1 MDTVLILDFGS
12 QTTQL
17 IGRRIRDLGV
27 YTEII
32 PGDTPLTDDILENF
46 AVQNGEGHSAKEVDA
61 AKHQLRG
68 IILSGSP
75 ESVYTAEGA
84 VPDRRVYT
92 LGLPLLGICYGLQR
106 MTTDLGG
113 LVEPLPKREYG
124 RVGVTIKTP
133 AGEGGSSR
141 PSGIIRSFLTGF
153 DRDIRPDEIVE
164 GVSNT
169 ARPGTSNVSFTAW
182 MSHGDTL
189 TRLAPGFREYGI
201 SDTGYPA
208 VVAHDEKPWFGLQF
222 HPEVTHTEGGLE
234 ILAAFVFGVCGCKKS
249 WTMEQYVEEVRSNLT
264 TRVGSNPVLLL
275 ISGGVDST
283 VAGALLLKTLDP
295 GKVHLMYMDTGLMR
309 KDETKTVKTALEQLG
324 AKHLHIIY
332 CEEEFLSALKGLE
345 DPEAKRKAIGDLFI
359 TIQERE
365 VARLGLPDS
374 YFLAQGTLYTDLI
387 ESGKG
392 VGKKAHVIKSHH
404 NVGSPLVDA
413 KRKLGRIIEPLD
425 RLYKDEVRR
434 LGRILGID
442 EEVVRRHPF
451 PGPGLAVRILGE
463 VTKEKCD
470 ILREADAIFIEEL
483 KKRRAPSIAREG
495 SYKQNVSLYDEIWQA
510 FAVLLPI
517 RSVGVAGDA
526 RKYGW
531 VLALRAITSA
541 DGMTADVYPFPVE
554 DLLEISTRITNVVP
568 DIGRVTYDISSK
580 PPATIEWE

>member
-1 MDTVLILDFGS
+1 MDKIIVLDFGS

-17 IGRRIRDLGV
+17 IGRRIRDMGV
-27 YTEII
+27 YSEVI
-32 PGDTPLTDDILENF
+32 PGDTPLTDEILNLDGSGPDK
-46 AVQNGEGHSAKEVDA
+46 V
-61 AKHQLRG
+61 RG

-75 ESVYTAEGA
+75 ESVYTEEGA
-84 VPDRRVYT
+84 VPDQKIYT

-106 MTTDLGG
+106 MNYDQGG

-124 RVGVTIKTP
+124 RIGVKIHSRNSITNDGLAAQFLVGFSP
-133 AGEGGSSR
+133 
-141 PSGIIRSFLTGF
+141 
-153 DRDIRPDEIVE
+153 
-164 GVSNT
+164 
-169 ARPGTSNVSFTAW
+169 SFTAW

-189 TRLAPGFREYGI
+189 TRLADGFREYGI

-208 VVAHDEKPWFGLQF
+208 VVIHDIMPWFGLQF
-222 HPEVTHTEGGLE
+222 HPEVTHCERGIE
-234 ILAAFVFGVCGCKKS
+234 ILSAFVFGVCGAS
-249 WTMEQYVEEVRSNLT
+249 AGWTMEQYVEEVRASLAM
-264 TRVGSNPVLLL
+264 RVGNNPVLLL

-283 VAGALLLKTLDP
+283 VAGALLLKTLPPDQ
-295 GKVHLMYMDTGLMR
+295 VHLMYMDTGLMR
-309 KDETKTVKTALEQLG
+309 KDETKTVKAALEKLG

-332 CEEEFLSALKGLE
+332 CEEEFLTALKGLE
-345 DPEAKRKAIGDLFI
+345 EPEAKRKAIGDLFI

-365 VARLGLPDS
+365 VVRLGLPDS
-374 YFLAQGTLYTDLI
+374 CFLAQGTLYTDLI

-392 VGKKAHVIKSHH
+392 VGKKAHLIKSHH

-425 RLYKDEVRR
+425 KLYKDEVRR
-434 LGRILGID
+434 LGRIIGVD

-463 VTKEKCD
+463 VTKEKCG
-470 ILREADAIFIEEL
+470 ILRDADAIFIEEL
-483 KKRRAPSIAREG
+483 KRRG
-495 SYKQNVSLYDEIWQA
+495 FYDEIWQA

-517 RSVGVAGDA
+517 RSVGVAGDV

-531 VLALRAITSA
+531 VLALRAIVSS
-541 DGMTADVYPFPVE
+541 DGMTADVYPFPTK
-554 DLLEISTRITNVVP
+554 DLLEISTLITNTVK